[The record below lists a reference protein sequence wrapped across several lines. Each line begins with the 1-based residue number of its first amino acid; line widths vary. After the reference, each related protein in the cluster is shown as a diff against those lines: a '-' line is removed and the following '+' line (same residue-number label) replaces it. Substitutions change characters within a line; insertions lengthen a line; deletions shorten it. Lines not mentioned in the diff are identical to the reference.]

1 MPLYED
7 QQARDDA
14 YHEAEAEST
23 PFFAVERYEE
33 GYAITYDL
41 LPAGHEL
48 SEPMR
53 KELNERVTRTVED
66 VVGDEALATVEV
78 SRSIGASLGNVSFFQ
93 REATARDVAAVISRL
108 VLRVGAGIVHDSVPR
123 REYDETL
130 AKGRALINAVDEA
143 LDADAE
149 MTVEAER

>member
-1 MPLYED
+1 MPYRVRSRVPAGFDPSDVPLYED

-14 YHEAEAEST
+14 YYEAEAEST

-41 LPAGHEL
+41 LPAGYEL

-108 VLRVGAGIVHDSVPR
+108 VL
-123 REYDETL
+123 
-130 AKGRALINAVDEA
+130 
-143 LDADAE
+143 AE
-149 MTVEAER
+149 ENWVEADGPGDLPPTEVQKN

>member
-14 YHEAEAEST
+14 YYQAEAESS

-41 LPAGHEL
+41 LPAGKEL

-53 KELNERVTRTVED
+53 KELTEQVTRKVED

-78 SRSIGASLGNVSFFQ
+78 SRSIGGSLGNISFFE
-93 REATARDVAAVISRL
+93 RESTARDVAAMISQL
-108 VLRVGAGIVHDSVPR
+108 VL
-123 REYDETL
+123 DET
-130 AKGRALINAVDEA
+130 NW
-143 LDADAE
+143 
-149 MTVEAER
+149 VEADGPDDLPPTEVHKN

>member
-14 YHEAEAEST
+14 YYEAEAEST

-41 LPAGHEL
+41 LPAGYEL

-53 KELNERVTRTVED
+53 KELNERVTRKVED

-93 REATARDVAAVISRL
+93 QEATARDVAAVISRL
-108 VLRVGAGIVHDSVPR
+108 VL
-123 REYDETL
+123 
-130 AKGRALINAVDEA
+130 
-143 LDADAE
+143 AE
-149 MTVEAER
+149 ENWVEADEPADLPPTEIQKN

>member
-1 MPLYED
+1 MPAGFDPSDVPLYED
-7 QQARDDA
+7 QQTRDEA
-14 YHEAEAEST
+14 YAEAEAESV

-41 LPAGHEL
+41 LPAGYEL

-53 KELNERVTRTVED
+53 KELNERVTRAVED

-93 REATARDVAAVISRL
+93 REATARDVATVISRL
-108 VLRVGAGIVHDSVPR
+108 VLEED
-123 REYDETL
+123 
-130 AKGRALINAVDEA
+130 NW
-143 LDADAE
+143 
-149 MTVEAER
+149 VEAEGPGDLPPTEVHKN

>member
-1 MPLYED
+1 MTAGFAPSDVPLYED

-14 YHEAEAEST
+14 YYQAEAESS

-41 LPAGHEL
+41 LPAGKEL

-53 KELNERVTRTVED
+53 KELTEQVTRKVED

-78 SRSIGASLGNVSFFQ
+78 SRSIGGSLGNISFFE
-93 REATARDVAAVISRL
+93 RESTARDVAAMISQL
-108 VLRVGAGIVHDSVPR
+108 VL
-123 REYDETL
+123 DET
-130 AKGRALINAVDEA
+130 NW
-143 LDADAE
+143 
-149 MTVEAER
+149 VEADGPDDLPPTEVHKN

>member
-1 MPLYED
+1 VTAGFAPSDVPLYED

-14 YHEAEAEST
+14 YYQAEAESS

-41 LPAGHEL
+41 LPAGKEL

-53 KELNERVTRTVED
+53 KELTEQVTRKVED

-78 SRSIGASLGNVSFFQ
+78 SRSIGGSLGNISFFE
-93 REATARDVAAVISRL
+93 RESTARDVAAMISQL
-108 VLRVGAGIVHDSVPR
+108 VL
-123 REYDETL
+123 DET
-130 AKGRALINAVDEA
+130 NW
-143 LDADAE
+143 
-149 MTVEAER
+149 VEADGPDDLPPTEVHKN